1 MNVIQNVRAVEDN
14 MTGNRDDYMNIAG
27 VMVHLNTL
35 CIVHMIL
42 SSIIQGLHNA
52 SLAELVG
59 LQT

>member
-1 MNVIQNVRAVEDN
+1 MRAVEDN

-42 SSIIQGLHNA
+42 SSIIQDLHNA